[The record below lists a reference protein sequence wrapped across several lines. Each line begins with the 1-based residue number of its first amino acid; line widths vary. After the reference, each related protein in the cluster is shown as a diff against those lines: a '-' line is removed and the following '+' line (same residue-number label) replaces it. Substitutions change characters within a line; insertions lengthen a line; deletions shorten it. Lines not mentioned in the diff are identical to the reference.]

1 MRVLWFTN
9 TPSNAAEKLGVKVH
23 GGGWISSLE
32 KLITANNSISLGI
45 VFYHEADTDQEFDI
59 GSTRYYAI
67 GIRNNNP
74 VMRIA
79 SRYTGRWQNDE
90 KLPSLLAA
98 VQNFKP
104 DVIHIF
110 GSENAFGKIIPKTQ
124 VPVII
129 HIQGI
134 LTPYLDQWFPKGVS
148 NTRILRLSPLMQ
160 SLRAT
165 GFYFDYKQ
173 LARRASRE
181 ANIMASCGYF
191 MGRTKWD
198 AAVVKFM
205 SPKAQ
210 YFHCEEVLRA
220 DFWQS
225 GWSYRP
231 HEKTIISTTINPN
244 IYKGLDII
252 LKTAR
257 LLTNQINFSF
267 QWNIYGIHASNP
279 VVLLFEKLMNTSFA
293 NYNVVFA
300 GPLDAPA
307 LVQKLTDTSLFVHP
321 SHIDN
326 SPNSVCEAMLLGV
339 PVIAANTGGVGSL
352 IDDGEDGLLYPD
364 ADQYLL
370 ADAITRLAADTAK
383 LQALSEKARLRAQ
396 LRHNNEAILARII
409 EIYHTVQKQHTL

>member
-9 TPSNAAEKLGVKVH
+9 TPSNAAQKLGIKVH

-32 KLITANNSISLGI
+32 NLITANSEVSLGI
-45 VFYHEADTDQEFDI
+45 VFYHEAENDQQFDI
-59 GSTRYYAI
+59 GNTRYYAI

-74 VMRIA
+74 VARIA
-79 SRYTGRWQNDE
+79 GRYTGRGQDDE
-90 KLPSLLAA
+90 KISSLLAA
-98 VQNFKP
+98 VQNFQP

-110 GSENAFGKIIPKTQ
+110 GSENGFGKIIPKTK

-148 NTRILRLSPLMQ
+148 NAKILRLSPVMQ
-160 SLRAT
+160 TLRAT

-173 LARRASRE
+173 LTRRAERE
-181 ANIMASCGYF
+181 AAIMASCRYF

-205 SPKAQ
+205 SPKAS

-220 DFWQS
+220 DFWQE
-225 GWSYRP
+225 GWSYRQR
-231 HEKTIISTTINPN
+231 EKIIISTTINPN

-257 LLTNQINFSF
+257 LLTNQVDFSF
-267 QWNIYGIHASNP
+267 QWNIYGIHANNQ

-293 NYNVVFA
+293 NYHVVFA
-300 GPLDAPA
+300 GPLHATA

-370 ADAITRLAADTAK
+370 ADLITRLASDKEK
-383 LQALSEKARLRAQ
+383 LHALSEKARARAK
-396 LRHNNEAILARII
+396 LRHNNEAILARIMA
-409 EIYHTVQKQHTL
+409 IYTTVQQNQAS